1 MTIPMLAAVLD
12 PPAPE
17 KAYLVAETDFSDKV
31 EFQFNPSTLNIKRSV
46 SWSGASI
53 ESSKA
58 YKALSYGGS
67 SYDELSVKFIIDTSM
82 PEDPFGLKAAATQ
95 AALMVPGATPGTLM
109 DILLKSDPDSV
120 LDTIDKL
127 IEWTYPVMEG
137 LPSTVAEGTV
147 GSLARPP
154 AVAFMWGSHIKF
166 FGAISSLSFD
176 LTLFDSDGTPV
187 RADGSISLVGRREG
201 PSGSELTHLHELFHE
216 KADKKK
222 KGETSDGVPSD
233 AEKSLLEM

>member
-17 KAYLVAETDFSDKV
+17 KAFLVSETDLSDKL
-31 EFQFNPSTLNIKRSV
+31 EFQFNPATLNIKRSV
-46 SWSGASI
+46 SWSGSSI
-53 ESSKA
+53 ETSGA

-67 SYDELSVKFIIDTSM
+67 SYDELSVKFILDTSI

-95 AALMVPGATPGTLM
+95 AALMVPGATPGKLM

-127 IEWTYPVMEG
+127 VEWTFPVMEG
-137 LPSTVAEGTV
+137 LPSTIAEGEV
-147 GSLARPP
+147 GSLARPR
-154 AVAFMWGSHIKF
+154 AVTFIWGEKIKF
-166 FGAISSLSFD
+166 YGAISSLSFD

-187 RADGSISLVGRREG
+187 RADGTISLVGRRKG
-201 PSGSELTHLHELFHE
+201 PTGADLTHLHELFHL

-222 KGETSDGVPSD
+222 APKKSD
-233 AEKSLLEM
+233 AKASETEDTSFF